1 MQLMSLGMFVFGL
14 PTLAFD
20 DFQRKA
26 SWRHST
32 NARVGARDAAQFVGI
47 GAETMSIA
55 GTAYAEL
62 SDGVASIDELR
73 DMADTGE
80 HWPLVDG
87 AGRIYGAFVIETIDE
102 KHRRLFADGRARAID
117 FAIELLRVDEDGE

>member
-26 SWRHST
+26 SWRHAT
-32 NARVGARDAAQFVGI
+32 HARVGARDAAQFVGI
-47 GAETMSIA
+47 GEESVSIA

-62 SDGVASIDELR
+62 SDGDASIDELR
-73 DMADTGE
+73 EMADTGE
-80 HWPLVDG
+80 HWPLLDG
-87 AGRIYGAFVIETIDE
+87 AGRIYGAFVILTIDE
-102 KHRRLFADGRARAID
+102 KRRRVFTDGRPRAID
-117 FAIELLRVDEDGE
+117 FAIELLRVDEDVE